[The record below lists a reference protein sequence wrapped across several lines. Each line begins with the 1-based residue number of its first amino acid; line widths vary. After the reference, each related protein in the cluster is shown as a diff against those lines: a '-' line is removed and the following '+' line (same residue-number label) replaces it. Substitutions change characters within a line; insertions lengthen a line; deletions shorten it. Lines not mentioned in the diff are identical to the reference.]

1 MSQHSEIRMGWLG
14 VTALLSLALVVTAAG
29 CGSSDTSGVSSTSSG
44 TGATGG
50 VSPGGAGGVGGVGGA
65 GGDECTEEVCDGLDN
80 DCDSEVDEGC
90 ECTDGETQSCYSGD
104 PNLLGIGDC
113 VEGTQ
118 TCDLAG
124 DWGPCVDEVLPVA
137 EACDGGDNDCD
148 GAVDEDFGSVTCG
161 LGICQVTVDEC
172 VEGVPTPC
180 LPGPPNPTE
189 TCDGTDDNCDGQVD
203 EGCTCVNGTSQ
214 PCYTGSLQTQN
225 IGECQ
230 DGIQTCV
237 NGLPGNCVGDQT
249 PTTETCD
256 GLDNDCDTQVDEN
269 DPGGGSSC
277 ITGLSGVCSPG
288 IEHCVSGQLDCE
300 QNVQPSSET
309 CNGLDD
315 NCDGQIDEGNPGG
328 GAACDTGLLGICKP
342 GLFECQNGSLT
353 CVQTTQPGTESC
365 NGLDDDCDGSVDEN
379 NPGGG
384 GVCSTG
390 NPGICDA
397 GTQQCQNGS
406 LQCVQDNTSGPETC
420 NGLDDDC
427 DGATDE
433 GNPGG
438 GSACSTGNSGICD
451 AGIEQCQNG
460 GLSCV
465 QTNTAT
471 TETCNGLDDDC
482 DGSTDE
488 NNPGGGGACSTGLAG
503 ICSAGTQQCQNGG
516 LQCVATNTATT
527 ETCNGLDDDCD
538 GATDE
543 NNPGGGGACSTGLP
557 GICSAGTDQCQ
568 NGSLQCIQTN
578 TATSETCNGLD
589 DDCDG
594 STDENN
600 PGGGGACSTSLPGI
614 CAAGTDQCQNGSL
627 SCVQTNTAT
636 TETCNGLDDD
646 CDGSTDEN
654 NPGGG
659 GACVTGLPGICSP
672 GIDQCQNGSL
682 QCIQTNTATG
692 EVCNGLDDNCDGST
706 DEGNPGGG
714 ANCLVPGQQGECENG
729 TVNCVTGALQCEQT
743 IFPINEVCTN
753 GLDDNCDGSIDE
765 GCGGCNPGNIVT
777 TYIGGNA
784 QSGNM
789 FDITALSNI
798 NVLSFA
804 GNFNPASYTVEVY
817 YKVGTHVGFEGT
829 SSAWTLIGSTPVTS
843 VAASVPTA
851 IPLPIN
857 VSIPAGQTYAFYVTV
872 TSGSLIYTNG
882 TTLGAVYVQDA
893 NLQVLEGVGLGYPFG
908 GTFSPRVWNGTVYYE
923 ECP

>member
-14 VTALLSLALVVTAAG
+14 ATALLSLALVVTAAG
-29 CGSSDTSGVSSTSSG
+29 CGSSDTGGVSSTSSG

-50 VSPGGAGGVGGVGGA
+50 ISPGGAGGVGGVGGA
-65 GGDECTEEVCDGLDN
+65 GGGECTEEVCDGLDN

-90 ECTDGETQSCYSGD
+90 ECTDGQTQSCYSGD

-113 VEGTQ
+113 AEGTQ

-137 EACDGGDNDCD
+137 EDCDGGDNDCD

-180 LPGPPNPTE
+180 LPGQPNPTE

-214 PCYTGSLQTQN
+214 PCYTGSPQTQN
-225 IGECQ
+225 VGECE

-237 NGLPGNCVGDQT
+237 NGLYGNCVGDQT
-249 PTTETCD
+249 PTSETCD
-256 GLDNDCDTQVDEN
+256 GLDNDCDTQTDEN

-397 GTQQCQNGS
+397 GTQQCQNGG
-406 LQCVQDNTSGPETC
+406 LQCVQDNTSSPETC

-460 GLSCV
+460 SLSCV

-471 TETCNGLDDDC
+471 TESCNGLDDDCDGSVDENNPGGGGACSTGLQGICSAGTNQCQNGSLSCVQTNAATTEVCNGLDDDC

-488 NNPGGGGACSTGLAG
+488 N
-503 ICSAGTQQCQNGG
+503 
-516 LQCVATNTATT
+516 
-527 ETCNGLDDDCD
+527 
-538 GATDE
+538 
-543 NNPGGGGACSTGLP
+543 
-557 GICSAGTDQCQ
+557 
-568 NGSLQCIQTN
+568 
-578 TATSETCNGLD
+578 
-589 DDCDG
+589 
-594 STDENN
+594 
-600 PGGGGACSTSLPGI
+600 
-614 CAAGTDQCQNGSL
+614 
-627 SCVQTNTAT
+627 
-636 TETCNGLDDD
+636 
-646 CDGSTDEN
+646 
-654 NPGGG
+654 
-659 GACVTGLPGICSP
+659 
-672 GIDQCQNGSL
+672 
-682 QCIQTNTATG
+682 
-692 EVCNGLDDNCDGST
+692 
-706 DEGNPGGG
+706 NPGGG

-743 IFPINEVCTN
+743 IFPINEVCGN
-753 GLDDNCDGSIDE
+753 GLDDNCDGSTDE

-777 TYIGGNA
+777 TYAGGNG

-789 FDITALSNI
+789 FDVVALSNI
-798 NVLSFA
+798 NVLSFD
-804 GNFNPASYTVEVY
+804 GNLDVGTHTVEIY

-843 VAASVPTA
+843 VAADAPTA
-851 IPLPIN
+851 IPLPFN
-857 VSIPAGQTYAFYVTV
+857 VSIPAGQTYAFYVT
-872 TSGSLIYTNG
+872 TTLSGIGYTNG

-893 NLQVLEGVGLGYPFG
+893 HTQVLEGVGVAYPFG
-908 GTFSPRVWNGTVYYE
+908 SVYSPRVWNGTVYYE